1 MADVIITVLIGDLR
15 VCPVEQKAIEHKLCA
30 DLAHLR
36 GCERS
41 FQFALQIVQALKTQ
55 NHTFGGQG
63 WGEVLMKHPKPFTS
77 SLSHSNDL
85 WCLLSS
91 VSSVTS
97 EKDTHHGQKIQ
108 MITPTDAIDK

>member
-41 FQFALQIVQALKTQ
+41 FQFALQIV
-55 NHTFGGQG
+55 
-63 WGEVLMKHPKPFTS
+63 
-77 SLSHSNDL
+77 
-85 WCLLSS
+85 
-91 VSSVTS
+91 
-97 EKDTHHGQKIQ
+97 
-108 MITPTDAIDK
+108 